1 MLQNIDELNFIVGN
15 KIQLKK
21 ISKTK
26 CKRIFDD
33 EILEFLGELSVLLL
47 RDKETR
53 KYPDIAAFAF
63 WIRKSSM
70 KKESMNYSLS
80 NRVGRGIVFHIAP
93 SNIPIQFAV
102 SLVYALLSG
111 NASIIR
117 ISDKEYEQV
126 DIVCKYINQ
135 LLERKYK
142 SIREYII
149 IVRYG
154 HDESVNRYFSEICDA
169 RIVWGG
175 DETINIFGGISLSS
189 RSVELK
195 FADRFSIA
203 IIDSDKYLDMDKKE
217 IAEKFYFDTYW
228 VDQNACSSPRLV
240 LWTGNSKTQAK
251 KIFWYELKKIVDDK
265 YDFKPISGCE
275 KLLKF
280 VEYASV
286 NNNIRME
293 KYDNSL
299 IIVKVDNISD
309 IMMKYKGNCG
319 YFFEADMKDL
329 IQLVNISSKK
339 CQTISCCGIEKEIIY
354 DILIENGVK
363 GVDRIVEFGHCLD
376 LSLHWDGYSMIDE
389 LSRFIDL

>member
-1 MLQNIDELNFIVGN
+1 MIRMLQNIDELNFIVGN

-251 KIFWYELKKIVDDK
+251 KIFWYELKK
-265 YDFKPISGCE
+265 
-275 KLLKF
+275 LLMT
-280 VEYASV
+280 
-286 NNNIRME
+286 NMILN
-293 KYDNSL
+293 
-299 IIVKVDNISD
+299 
-309 IMMKYKGNCG
+309 
-319 YFFEADMKDL
+319 
-329 IQLVNISSKK
+329 QLVV
-339 CQTISCCGIEKEIIY
+339 
-354 DILIENGVK
+354 VK
-363 GVDRIVEFGHCLD
+363 NC
-376 LSLHWDGYSMIDE
+376 
-389 LSRFIDL
+389 